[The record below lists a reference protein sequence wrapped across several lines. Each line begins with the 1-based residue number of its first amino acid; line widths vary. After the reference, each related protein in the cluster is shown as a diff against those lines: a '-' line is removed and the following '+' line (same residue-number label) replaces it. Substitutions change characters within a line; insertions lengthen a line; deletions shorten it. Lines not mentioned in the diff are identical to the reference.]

1 MAAAV
6 ARKKALNLGL
16 PIEAD
21 SAGTHSYHVGECADR
36 RACLVAE
43 RRGYSLQAHRA
54 RQVVDQDFFRSN
66 YILVMDRHNMSS
78 LQSFWPPESES
89 VQPQF
94 LADFAR
100 SLPSREISDPYYGGV
115 QAFELA
121 LDLIE
126 ISIDTWY
133 QELQRES

>member
-1 MAAAV
+1 
-6 ARKKALNLGL
+6 
-16 PIEAD
+16 
-21 SAGTHSYHVGECADR
+21 
-36 RACLVAE
+36 
-43 RRGYSLQAHRA
+43 
-54 RQVVDQDFFRSN
+54 
-66 YILVMDRHNMSS
+66 MDRQNMSS
-78 LQSFWPPESES
+78 LQSFWTPESES